1 MFPVLLLPTTSVM
14 VLTVDTALPRERSHR
29 RLSFGQ
35 LSTTD
40 CPNTAAVALRAAGYE
55 PLKPRCS
62 SCAKAQSEPY
72 LHLQVAGHC
81 NQTRLLVH
89 IPAVLNLCVSAFHP
103 CGSHTSA
110 FSSSWLSGWCGP
122 RILACGVALWHDQV
136 QQQLQIAILSPSF

>member
-1 MFPVLLLPTTSVM
+1 MLLLTTTSVM

-89 IPAVLNLCVSAFHP
+89 IPAVLNLCVGLPSLWK
-103 CGSHTSA
+103 SHIRVFFILAVRMVRPSDI
-110 FSSSWLSGWCGP
+110 SVWCG
-122 RILACGVALWHDQV
+122 IVA
-136 QQQLQIAILSPSF
+136 